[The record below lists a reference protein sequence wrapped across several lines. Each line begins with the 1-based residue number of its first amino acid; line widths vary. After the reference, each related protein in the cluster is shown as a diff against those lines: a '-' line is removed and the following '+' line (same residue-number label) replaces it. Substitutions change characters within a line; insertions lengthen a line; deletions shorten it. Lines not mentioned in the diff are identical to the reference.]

1 MSNQYDCIVVGAGFA
16 GITAARE
23 LAERGNKKVLI
34 LERHPH
40 IAGNCY
46 DVENKDGIL
55 IHQYGPHIF
64 HTSNK
69 RVFQYLSRFTE
80 WRHYHHCVVGDLHGL
95 LIPIPFNLYSLRLVF
110 DKEKADR
117 LEKKLIETFGLNK
130 KVPILE
136 LRKSEDPEIRDLAEF
151 VYENVFLKYTM
162 KQWGK
167 KPNEIDPAVT
177 GRVPV
182 FISRDN
188 GYFQDLYQG
197 MPLNGYTP
205 LAQNIADHPNITIR
219 YETDCRKVLKIDGS
233 KVEFEG
239 KPYNG
244 IIIFTGQV
252 DELFG
257 RCYGMLPYRTLDF
270 AFETHDVTFYQ
281 QNSVVNYT
289 VDQDYTRITEFKYL
303 TGQDVPNKTT
313 IVKEYSRQY
322 EGKEGEIPYYTVAN
336 PESLQMYQ
344 KYVDLASKVPHLYL
358 LGRLAEFKYY
368 NIDGIVEKALELADR
383 ILENK

>member
-1 MSNQYDCIVVGAGFA
+1 
-16 GITAARE
+16 
-23 LAERGNKKVLI
+23 
-34 LERHPH
+34 
-40 IAGNCY
+40 
-46 DVENKDGIL
+46 
-55 IHQYGPHIF
+55 
-64 HTSNK
+64 
-69 RVFQYLSRFTE
+69 
-80 WRHYHHCVVGDLHGL
+80 
-95 LIPIPFNLYSLRLVF
+95 
-110 DKEKADR
+110 
-117 LEKKLIETFGLNK
+117 
-130 KVPILE
+130 
-136 LRKSEDPEIRDLAEF
+136 
-151 VYENVFLKYTM
+151 M

-182 FISRDN
+182 FISRDD
-188 GYFQDLYQG
+188 GYFQDPYQG

-205 LAQNIADHPNITIR
+205 LAKNIADHPNITIR

-239 KPYNG
+239 KPYSG
-244 IIIFTGQV
+244 ILIFTGQV
-252 DELFG
+252 DELFD

-289 VDQDYTRITEFKYL
+289 VDQDFTRITEFKYL

-313 IVKEYSRQY
+313 IVKEFSRQY

-344 KYVDLASKVPHLYL
+344 KYVDLASKVPKLYL

-368 NIDGIVEKALELADR
+368 NIDAIVGKALELADR
-383 ILENK
+383 ILDTK

>member
-1 MSNQYDCIVVGAGFA
+1 MSESYDCIIVGAGFA
-16 GITAARE
+16 GIVAARE

-34 LERHPH
+34 LERHEH
-40 IAGNCY
+40 IGGNCY
-46 DVENKDGIL
+46 DVEDKAGVL

-64 HTSNK
+64 HTYNK
-69 RVFQYLSRFTE
+69 RVFEFLSRFTE
-80 WRHYHHCVVGDLHGL
+80 WRKYDHCVIGNVYGKI
-95 LIPIPFNLYSLRLVF
+95 IPIPFNLNSLHIVF
-110 DKEKADR
+110 DEEKANR
-117 LEKKLIETFGLNK
+117 LEKKLVDTFGIDT

-136 LRKSEDPEIRDLAEF
+136 LRKSEDQEIRDLAEY

-182 FISRDN
+182 YVSRDN
-188 GYFQDLYQG
+188 RYFQDTYQG

-205 LAQNIADHPNITIR
+205 LAKNIADHPNITIR
-219 YETDCRKVLKIDGS
+219 YSVDCRSVLKIKES
-233 KVEFEG
+233 TVEFEG
-239 KPYNG
+239 KPFTG
-244 IIIFTGQV
+244 IVIFTGQA

-270 AFETHDVTFYQ
+270 HFETHDVDVYQ
-281 QNSVVNYT
+281 PGAVVNYT

-303 TGQDVPNKTT
+303 TGQVVPNKTT
-313 IVKEYSRQY
+313 IVKEFSKPY
-322 EGKEGEIPYYTVAN
+322 EGKDGEIPYYTIAN
-336 PESLQMYQ
+336 PDSLAMYQ
-344 KYVDLASKVPHLYL
+344 KYVDLVKKVPNLYL

-368 NIDGIVEKALELADR
+368 NIDGIVARALELSDQL
-383 ILENK
+383 LEGK